1 MNQNAE
7 KSDEKERDKVRL
19 RGMYRICREIFGTDD
34 VEELK
39 EIARKARLYDEQ
51 NIKDRPQNVRNA
63 GRKAR
68 FGEEEIAGILQM
80 DREGRKVTEIAE
92 IMGTS
97 RQTIYKYLENEK
109 RLKEDANVTMRMKY
123 MYNDVLCTVID
134 VDFLHQ
140 KIYIDNRVN
149 VPVFRAFGVIEHPTW
164 EDFEYFLE
172 SRCFPR
178 SRAGLK
184 RLLKELG
191 IAYYDPLLII
201 EKTQGRMAEDHHWI
215 EIIHK
220 EDII

>member
-1 MNQNAE
+1 MNQNVE
-7 KSDEKERDKVRL
+7 KNEIEQDKVRL
-19 RGMYRICREIFGTDD
+19 RGRYQICREIFGTDD

-51 NIKDRPQNVRNA
+51 NHKDRPLNVRNA
-63 GRKAR
+63 GRKSR
-68 FGEEEIAGILQM
+68 FGEEEIARILQM

-92 IMGTS
+92 TMGTS

-109 RLKEDANVTMRMKY
+109 RLKEDVNVTMRMKY

-140 KIYIDNRVN
+140 KLYIDNRVN
-149 VPVFRAFGVIEHPTW
+149 VPIFRAFGVIEHPTW

-215 EIIHK
+215 EIIYK
-220 EDII
+220 EDIM

>member
-39 EIARKARLYDEQ
+39 EIARKARLYNEQ
-51 NIKDRPQNVRNA
+51 NIKGRPQNVRNA
-63 GRKAR
+63 GRKTR

-184 RLLKELG
+184 QLLKELG

-215 EIIHK
+215 EIIYK
-220 EDII
+220 DDIV

>member
-1 MNQNAE
+1 MNQDVV
-7 KSDEKERDKVRL
+7 KDEKEQNEVRL
-19 RGMYRICREIFGTDD
+19 RGMYQICREIFGTDD

-51 NIKDRPQNVRNA
+51 NSAARPQNVRNA

-68 FGEEEIAGILQM
+68 FSEEEIAEILKM

-92 IMGTS
+92 AMGTS

-109 RLKEDANVTMRMKY
+109 RLKEDVNVTMRMKY

-134 VDFLHQ
+134 VDFLHR

-149 VPVFRAFGVIEHPTW
+149 VPIFRAFGVMEHPTG

-184 RLLKELG
+184 RLLKELE

-215 EIIHK
+215 EIIYK
-220 EDII
+220 DDIV